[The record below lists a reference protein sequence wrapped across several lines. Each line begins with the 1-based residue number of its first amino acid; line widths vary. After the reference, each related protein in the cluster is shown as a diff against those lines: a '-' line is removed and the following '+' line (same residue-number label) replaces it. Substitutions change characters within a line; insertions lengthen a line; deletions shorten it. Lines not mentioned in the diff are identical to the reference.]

1 MSKLK
6 IWILASR
13 PKTLWAAVGPV
24 LVGTAMAYADGRACG
39 LAALLALFAAVFIQI
54 GTNLSNDYFDFV
66 LGADTGE
73 RLGPMRVT
81 QTGLVSPGEMK
92 RAIFAAFGLAALAGI
107 YLIYRGG
114 WPILIIGIFS
124 ILFGIL
130 YTAGP
135 YPLGYNGLGDIF
147 VFLFFGLVAVG
158 GTYYVQTLSINS
170 TVLLAA
176 VGPGLLSTA
185 LLCVNNLRDLE
196 SDRKAGKKT
205 LPVRFGR
212 LFGQMEYAGSL
223 FLAALVPIRLV
234 IQTHSHGFALTA
246 SASVAFAIGD
256 IRIVFR
262 EKPGRI
268 YNRVLAHTGILIFLY
283 CLLFSIGWIF

>member
-13 PKTLWAAVGPV
+13 PKTLWATVGPV
-24 LVGTAMAYADGRACG
+24 LVGTAMAYSDSQAHWLTAF
-39 LAALLALFAAVFIQI
+39 LALFAAVFIQI
-54 GTNLSNDYFDFV
+54 GTNFSNDYFDFIQ
-66 LGADTGE
+66 GADTGE
-73 RLGPMRVT
+73 RLGPTRAT
-81 QTGLVSPGEMK
+81 QAGLVSPQEMK
-92 RAIFAAFGLAALAGI
+92 RATFVAFGFAVLAGI

-114 WPILIIGIFS
+114 WPILVIGIFS

-147 VFLFFGLVAVG
+147 VLIFFGLVAVG

-170 TVLLAA
+170 TVLLAG

-196 SDRKAGKKT
+196 NDRKTGKKT

-212 LFGQMEYAGSL
+212 TFGQMEYVGSL
-223 FLAALVPIRLV
+223 FLTALVPVGLV
-234 IQTHSHGFALTA
+234 IWTHSHWMILAA
-246 SASVAFAIGD
+246 SATIAFAIPD
-256 IRIVFR
+256 VRIIFK
-262 EKPGRI
+262 EKPSRF
-268 YNRVLAHTGILIFLY
+268 YNRVLADTGKLIFLY
-283 CLLFSIGWIF
+283 SLLFSMGWIL